1 MRRRASEGPGDC
13 AVCGRVVL
21 PGEPV
26 HHFVEP
32 SRGSRQRV
40 VCPLCHRRAAAQG
53 WVRTGG
59 SRDHLDRSAPAA

>member
-1 MRRRASEGPGDC
+1 MPRRASEGPGDC

-32 SRGSRQRV
+32 SRGRRRRV
-40 VCPLCHRRAAAQG
+40 VCPLCHRGAAAKG

-59 SRDHLDRSAPAA
+59 SHDHLRRSAPAA

>member
-1 MRRRASEGPGDC
+1 
-13 AVCGRVVL
+13 VVL

-32 SRGSRQRV
+32 SRGRRQRV
-40 VCPLCHRRAAAQG
+40 VCPLCHRRAAARG

>member
-1 MRRRASEGPGDC
+1 MARRAWEGPGDC
-13 AVCGRVVL
+13 SVCGRVVL

-40 VCPLCHRRAAAQG
+40 VCPLCHRRAAAKG

-59 SRDHLDRSAPAA
+59 TLDGRSRSAPAA